1 MILMTNHHLHRRY
14 FLLKKRFNNIHF
26 NSNAEGCLIIS
37 LVDGHTLIPGTVYLT
52 LNSNWLDLITSSVH
66 LHSRNQDAKEC
77 FCFLM
82 ISCIRALKKKDNN
95 LLVQLHS
102 SIPEDDQFI
111 FCWLK
116 YYISHCRCSKLN
128 MLGKISL
135 AFGAW
140 DDLTSC
146 VW

>member
-1 MILMTNHHLHRRY
+1 MTMILMTNRHFNPRY
-14 FLLKKRFNNIHF
+14 FLQKKRFKDIHF
-26 NSNAEGCLIIS
+26 NSNAERCFINS

-52 LNSNWLDLITSSVH
+52 LNCNWLDLITSSVH
-66 LHSRNQDAKEC
+66 LHSRNQDAEEC

-82 ISCIRALKKKDNN
+82 ISCIRALKKKDN

-116 YYISHCRCSKLN
+116 YYISFCRCSKLN
-128 MLGKISL
+128 MLGKMSL
-135 AFGAW
+135 VFGAW
-140 DDLTSC
+140 DDPP
-146 VW
+146 